1 MTAKTNP
8 ATLIGADIRDI
19 EYGKRKHRHWHYI
32 YKGRRARAQSI
43 SSGQQIVLGQIIAL
57 SGSLLAGFMLELNKT
72 SISIFAGAL
81 LLLPGIIDL
90 AASITGAMCAKINHR
105 LDRESSVRKV
115 LLSSIGFSLILSLF
129 AGLIV
134 GLTGGLIG
142 ELFFDSTFWKIL
154 VLCQSAMLFVGM
166 VAYPIMGT
174 ATVLIKKSGL
184 DPDNII
190 GPVETGFTDALMV
203 ITISFLV
210 RVLA

>member
-1 MTAKTNP
+1 MIAKTNP

-32 YKGRRARAQSI
+32 YKGRRARAQRI

-72 SISIFAGAL
+72 SISMFAGAL

-142 ELFFDSTFWKIL
+142 ELFLILLFGKFWF
-154 VLCQSAMLFVGM
+154 FVKAPCCLLGWS
-166 VAYPIMGT
+166 PTLLWGR
-174 ATVLIKKSGL
+174 
-184 DPDNII
+184 PQ
-190 GPVETGFTDALMV
+190 F
-203 ITISFLV
+203 
-210 RVLA
+210 

>member
-1 MTAKTNP
+1 M
-8 ATLIGADIRDI
+8 
-19 EYGKRKHRHWHYI
+19 
-32 YKGRRARAQSI
+32 
-43 SSGQQIVLGQIIAL
+43 
-57 SGSLLAGFMLELNKT
+57 
-72 SISIFAGAL
+72 
-81 LLLPGIIDL
+81 
-90 AASITGAMCAKINHR
+90 
-105 LDRESSVRKV
+105 
-115 LLSSIGFSLILSLF
+115 SLF